1 VRDSLRRILTPWLL
15 VRAGCAVV
23 VLSLVGVELT
33 SGKTTLIVAIQIV
46 FLLGVYVTI
55 PLDVRYRRRRR
66 PD

>member
-1 VRDSLRRILTPWLL
+1 L

-33 SGKTTLIVAIQIV
+33 GGKTTLIVAIQVI

-66 PD
+66 R